1 MLDERRNGD
10 LSTRGRSSPIVL
22 QHLRYAVSAAE
33 HGSFRRAAVALLL
46 RQSTLSR
53 CVRQLEES
61 IGLTVFERFSGGVR
75 PTQAGQEFL
84 RNARSI
90 LEQVDAL
97 AATAHSTG
105 RGEAG
110 RLAVGFYTSLSA
122 GNLRATLADVAQ
134 RFPRLEIELTESSR
148 KRLATALR
156 NGGVDIAIVPGAA
169 PLTESTVLA
178 LWSERILVAIPEGHP
193 LADRQAV
200 YWIDLKDETV
210 LLSRRD
216 PGPELHDLLIA
227 KTASPGDRPKIVR
240 HDVSRGS
247 LMSLVGPGF
256 GITLMTE
263 AAAGA
268 NFAGVVYREVREGA
282 EPARIGYSAHWRED
296 NQNPAL
302 ASFLKVLGERYPLPA
317 ADV

>member
-1 MLDERRNGD
+1 M
-10 LSTRGRSSPIVL
+10 
-22 QHLRYAVSAAE
+22 
-33 HGSFRRAAVALLL
+33 
-46 RQSTLSR
+46 
-53 CVRQLEES
+53 
-61 IGLTVFERFSGGVR
+61 
-75 PTQAGQEFL
+75 
-84 RNARSI
+84 
-90 LEQVDAL
+90 DAL

-110 RLAVGFYTSLSA
+110 RLVIGFYTSLSA
-122 GNLRATLADVAQ
+122 GNLRATLTDVSQ
-134 RFPRLEIELTESSR
+134 RFPQLEIELTESSR

-169 PLTESTVLA
+169 PLSESTVLA

-193 LADRQAV
+193 LTDRQAV

-247 LMSLVGPGF
+247 LMSLVGAGF
-256 GITLMTE
+256 GITLLTE
-263 AAAGA
+263 ASAGA
-268 NFAGVVYREVREGA
+268 IIAGLVYREVRDGA

-302 ASFLKVLGERYPLPA
+302 ASFLKVLGERYPLPT